1 MSDNLAKLVLK
12 GDVHAAAQLLTM
24 IESGDPKARAVLKKI
39 YPRTGKAHVV
49 GVTGAP
55 GTGKS
60 ALIDRMTAELRRGK
74 KKVGILTVDPTSPF
88 SRGALLGDRLRMR
101 EHFLDPEVFI
111 RSLASRGGLGGVPPS
126 IRGAIHLLDAMGK
139 EIIFIETIGVGQDE
153 VEVSTLA
160 HTVVVVLNP
169 WMGDEIQG
177 MKAGLLEIADI
188 LAVNKAD
195 LPGAEQ
201 MVQQLR
207 GLYEDPALLILQTSA
222 TENEGI
228 TLLLDGIERH
238 QAQLLASGDHRTRR
252 LNFCRQELVS
262 LLQERMFNKALKR
275 LEKDSM
281 EKLVQKIAER
291 ELDPYTAV
299 ERVAKR
305 IRLNAEG

>member
-1 MSDNLAKLVLK
+1 MADDLVTRVLK
-12 GDVHAAAQLLTM
+12 GNVHAAAQLLTL
-24 IESGDPKARAVLKKI
+24 IESGDPKARAILKKI
-39 YPRTGKAHVV
+39 YPRTGKAHIV

-60 ALIDRMTAELRRGK
+60 ALIDRMTAELRRRK

-88 SRGALLGDRLRMR
+88 SHGALLGDRLRMR

-153 VEVSTLA
+153 VEISTLA

-169 WMGDEIQG
+169 WMGDEVQG

-207 GLYEDPALLILQTSA
+207 GLYEDPGLLILQTSA
-222 TENEGI
+222 TKNEGI
-228 TLLLDGIERH
+228 SLLLDGIERH
-238 QAQLLASGDHRTRR
+238 QARILASGDHRSRR

-262 LLQERMFNKALKR
+262 LLQERMFNKALKKV
-275 LEKDSM
+275 EKDSM
-281 EKLVQKIAER
+281 EGLVRKIAER

-299 ERVAKR
+299 ERMAKKM
-305 IRLNAEG
+305 RL

>member
-1 MSDNLAKLVLK
+1 
-12 GDVHAAAQLLTM
+12 
-24 IESGDPKARAVLKKI
+24 
-39 YPRTGKAHVV
+39 
-49 GVTGAP
+49 
-55 GTGKS
+55 
-60 ALIDRMTAELRRGK
+60 
-74 KKVGILTVDPTSPF
+74 
-88 SRGALLGDRLRMR
+88 MR

-153 VEVSTLA
+153 VEISTLA

-169 WMGDEIQG
+169 WMGDEVQG

-207 GLYEDPALLILQTSA
+207 GPYEDPGLLILQTSA
-222 TENEGI
+222 TKNEGI
-228 TLLLDGIERH
+228 SLLLDGIERH
-238 QAQLLASGDHRTRR
+238 QARILASGDHRTRR

-262 LLQERMFNKALKR
+262 LLQERMFNKALKGV
-275 LEKDSM
+275 EKDSM
-281 EKLVQKIAER
+281 ERLVQKIAER

-299 ERVAKR
+299 QRMAKKM
-305 IRLNAEG
+305 RL